1 MTNHHA
7 ENQWL
12 LYSIEINRQS
22 ASFANPNQKYHGSTS
37 KGYCVCY
44 CTHSITVSARA
55 LRVSYDTC
63 DAQITWNIGKKLSK
77 KQVLK
82 FTVDCTIPVNDRVL
96 DTSSFEK
103 FLHDRIKVNGKAGD
117 LGDSVTISRVN
128 AKLTIVSTIPFSKR
142 YLKYLTK
149 KYLKKQQLRDYLHV
163 IASDR
168 QSYQIRYFNI
178 HDAGA
183 GDDDDE

>member
-1 MTNHHA
+1 M
-7 ENQWL
+7 
-12 LYSIEINRQS
+12 
-22 ASFANPNQKYHGSTS
+22 
-37 KGYCVCY
+37 
-44 CTHSITVSARA
+44 
-55 LRVSYDTC
+55 
-63 DAQITWNIGKKLSK
+63 
-77 KQVLK
+77 LK

-103 FLHDRIKVNGKAGD
+103 FLHDRIKVNGKAGV
-117 LGDSVTISRVN
+117 LGDSVTISRAN

-178 HDAGA
+178 HDVGA
-183 GDDDDE
+183 GEEDDE